1 MRLVTNITDALQFD
15 NYCERELKNIH
26 HNTNVASPRHIKDYG
41 TMSKALLRLRNHGI
55 VIRFKRRNQDTG
67 RKNWY
72 YALNVNDAQ
81 LAAYLERKQKQFDY
95 HVGLARAK
103 YGKKVDAIRSM
114 ASLPSDPM
122 AQIYAMTTDERIKA
136 FIEEARPDLKPA
148 PVEQYPNVF
157 KFADATKVGDA
168 IFSITSHFNDTPLC
182 LGWGLAPHG
191 LIGKCL
197 VVDSSYKANIIREYG
212 NDVIYFTKATND

>member
-1 MRLVTNITDALQFD
+1 MRLVTNITEALQIN

-72 YALNVNDAQ
+72 YAMNVNDAQ

-122 AQIYAMTTDERIKA
+122 AKIYAMTDSAEIKA
-136 FIEEARPDLKPA
+136 IIEASRPDLKPA
-148 PVEQYPNVF
+148 PIEEYPNVF
-157 KFADATKVGDA
+157 KFADKTK
-168 IFSITSHFNDTPLC
+168 ISSTMYTITTSYNDSPLC
-182 LGWGLAPHG
+182 LGWGLAPDG
-191 LIGKCL
+191 LEGKCL
-197 VVDSSYKANIIREYG
+197 VVDPHYVANIMDDCGRQ
-212 NDVIYFTKATND
+212 VIYFTKK